1 MLLSGKIG
9 VVMGVLNKDSIA
21 YMIAK
26 YAIDHGATLYFTY
39 PNDTLKAR
47 VLKIATDFN
56 VSENVFLCDV
66 TNDAHLESVF
76 FDINQSSGKKIDFIV
91 HSIAFSDKN
100 ELRGKYLDTSRQNFV
115 NTMDISCFSLAAVC
129 KNAADYLAEHASIL
143 TLTYEGS
150 SKVMPN
156 YNVMGVAKAA
166 LEASVRY
173 LASDFGPSNIR
184 VNAISAGPILT
195 LAASGIGGFRS
206 FLKVDRAT
214 NPLKRN
220 TTTEDVAGAAIF
232 LLSHLSSGVTGE
244 VLHVDCG
251 SHIMGVVSAEEVN

>member
-1 MLLSGKIG
+1 
-9 VVMGVLNKDSIA
+9 V
-21 YMIAK
+21 
-26 YAIDHGATLYFTY
+26 
-39 PNDTLKAR
+39 
-47 VLKIATDFN
+47 
-56 VSENVFLCDV
+56 CDV
-66 TNDAHLESVF
+66 TEDAHLAKVF
-76 FDINQSSGKKIDFIV
+76 ADINHDCGKKIDFIV

-100 ELRGKYLDTSRQNFV
+100 ELKGRYMDTTRANFL
-115 NTMDISCFSLAAVC
+115 NTMDISCYSLASVC
-129 KNAADYLAEHASIL
+129 KHADEFLKDGASIL

-150 SKVMPN
+150 RKVMPN

-173 LASDFGPSNIR
+173 LSNDMGARGVR

-206 FLKVDRAT
+206 FLKIDKAS

-232 LLSHLSSGVTGE
+232 LLSDLASGVTGE
-244 VLHVDCG
+244 VIHVDCG
-251 SHIMGVVSAEEVN
+251 SHIMGVHVPTESNQRG